1 MSKRGQKNPAN
12 NITCDEPW
20 ALTSISSLFVL
31 DSSDYILIG
40 KISFLSEIWRY
51 SYYVWGSGWSS
62 VLLMVHCKEKVKILS
77 FGIESLKIS
86 VFFYNKECSFN

>member
-1 MSKRGQKNPAN
+1 MSKRGQKNPAI

-40 KISFLSEIWRY
+40 KISFLSEI
-51 SYYVWGSGWSS
+51 
-62 VLLMVHCKEKVKILS
+62 
-77 FGIESLKIS
+77 
-86 VFFYNKECSFN
+86 